1 MRQRAE
7 GQVVEEP
14 VMASIEDSGRAGE
27 IEYGTGCSASALFL

>member
-14 VMASIEDSGRAGE
+14 VMASIEDKTVAGE